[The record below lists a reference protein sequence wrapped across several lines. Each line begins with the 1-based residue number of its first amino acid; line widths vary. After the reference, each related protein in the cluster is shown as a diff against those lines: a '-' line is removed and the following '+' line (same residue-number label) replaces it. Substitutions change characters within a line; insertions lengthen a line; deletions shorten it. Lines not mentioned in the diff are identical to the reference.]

1 MTLLSRPPTWTTAP
15 EPDGVG
21 PSDPAG
27 AHLPGLAP
35 SAQAAPPTPSAQAAP
50 SDHGVLDN
58 ALRGAGL
65 ATASASAGAGPVV
78 GGIPGAVHPATS
90 APPSIPTGAP
100 DGSPPGAPPPPPVPW
115 ATGTPPGTPQP
126 PGLVASPTPGTTTP
140 APSAP
145 GPWAIPTP
153 GCCGPQAGS
162 VPTLGTAPA
171 AVTVPSLGTALP
183 AGSVPSLGTAPA
195 QTIPL
200 LGAGNAG
207 VGQPVAGTG
216 AMAGF
221 DVNPYT
227 LRRVEPLGPP
237 PTPKRGRRPWLRLLV
252 VLAVAGAGVA
262 AWRITR
268 PSVHASATS
277 VALAFY
283 QALQHG
289 AVASAAADVEPDQQ
303 PAATSGLTSAA
314 VEQFAHANL
323 RGVVIEPATATAT
336 SVGMAVVLQECSD
349 NLSCSPLL
357 TIPTVSIAGSW
368 YVDLDAWL
376 LTVPPAPS
384 ALP

>member
-27 AHLPGLAP
+27 AHLPGPA
-35 SAQAAPPTPSAQAAP
+35 PSAQAAP
-50 SDHGVLDN
+50 SDQLAPSDHGVLDH

-65 ATASASAGAGPVV
+65 ATASAGAGAGPVV
-78 GGIPGAVHPATS
+78 GGIPGAVHPATGT
-90 APPSIPTGAP
+90 PPSIPAGPSA
-100 DGSPPGAPPPPPVPW
+100 GSPPGAPPPPPVPW

-153 GCCGPQAGS
+153 GRCGPHAGS
-162 VPTLGTAPA
+162 VPP
-171 AVTVPSLGTALP
+171 
-183 AGSVPSLGTAPA
+183 LGTAPA

-200 LGAGNAG
+200 LGAGNAE
-207 VGQPVAGTG
+207 VGRPVAGTG

-323 RGVVIEPATATAT
+323 RGVVIQPATVTAT